1 MRSAKVAGLF
11 MAVAV
16 CLLMPL
22 AARAQESGA
31 SAGKGF
37 LVEGGVG
44 YAEFVDSPPIQHSTV
59 TFGGRV
65 YISRRVAIGPE
76 FSWMRGP
83 GIDRDTFL
91 TGNVTID
98 LRAAPTAASSPVFV
112 PYIVAGAGFMSNTS
126 QVGTGPYTSGE
137 GAWTV
142 GAGARIAPA
151 RNWYIAP
158 ELRLGWE
165 LHWRTALMVGF
176 RR

>member
-1 MRSAKVAGLF
+1 M
-11 MAVAV
+11 
-16 CLLMPL
+16 
-22 AARAQESGA
+22 AARRVVRLLVTAYLLLPGSALAQPPVESVGR
-31 SAGKGF
+31 SF
-37 LVEGGVG
+37 LIEGGPG
-44 YAEFVDSPPIQHSTV
+44 YAEFVDSPPIEHSTW

-65 YISRRVAIGPE
+65 YVSRRVAIGPE
-76 FSWMRGP
+76 VSLMSGP
-83 GIDRDTFL
+83 GIDRDSYL

-112 PYIVAGAGFMSNTS
+112 PYIVAGAGGVRMTS

-142 GAGARIAPA
+142 GAGARIAPTPH
-151 RNWYIAP
+151 WYIAP

-165 LHWRTALMVGF
+165 LHWRTAVMVGF